1 MKIQCSYCDKWIPKT
16 VRSQILDGK
25 CSITQEWKKGTFL
38 CSEFELIKTE
48 RLENEESNNK
58 QESNS

>member
-1 MKIQCSYCDKWIPKT
+1 MRVQCSYCDYWTPKT
-16 VRSQILDGK
+16 VRSQILEGE
-25 CSITQEWKKGTFL
+25 CSVLHKFTRGTFL